1 MNLKFDVQRMEFDF
15 HKRRLG
21 ATYRTRISW
30 RAHERRL
37 FDTHVHFLRPTLGR
51 CGSRKRDNL
60 LSESRIES
68 PGALRW
74 RLDHFESQTLKE
86 EV

>member
-60 LSESRIES
+60 LAESRTES